1 MEDKLCKRCGS
12 KLFRKDFTTKTV
24 YYCERCFSCETTE
37 LECEHEY
44 ELMLFKLESGSTQLR
59 KFCRKC
65 KQRDPHPVKQTPENT
80 SGLAIHD
87 EVKYKQH
94 MEGLRKTEDVEYR
107 PFVEVFF
114 EKQRNLVYEEY
125 NEYLKTEHWIKLR
138 NKITNRDGNICQ
150 ICGDRSEVVHHLTY
164 AHVRKEKDFEL
175 ISLCQKCH
183 WNEYHSPDAKKIENS
198 ILLPP
203 NNE

>member
-114 EKQRNLVYEEY
+114 EKLVFRSI
-125 NEYLKTEHWIKLR
+125 LIKSSSVTFFTEKS
-138 NKITNRDGNICQ
+138 ITFI
-150 ICGDRSEVVHHLTY
+150 
-164 AHVRKEKDFEL
+164 L
-175 ISLCQKCH
+175 ISFT
-183 WNEYHSPDAKKIENS
+183 AKS
-198 ILLPP
+198 ISLILFCTGTFIMLLV
-203 NNE
+203 